1 MHYMYQCVSRRCTRQ
16 RSMPGHGG
24 NGRFFIFKIFCSK
37 ARALKRDCLGFDPAA
52 DRYKP
57 NDLEPVAEPLSA
69 CFPTCKRAVTA
80 STSIL
85 AWSGGCVTIYLQ
97 RSEECQARSKCGV
110 SCFSWILR
118 NCLPKRFFCASAQ
131 AAASLPQGPPPPP
144 LHRGPSTG
152 LLITSP
158 TLGTVKLFDCRRRAV

>member
-1 MHYMYQCVSRRCTRQ
+1 MHYTYQRASRRCTRQ

-37 ARALKRDCLGFDPAA
+37 ARALERDCLGCDPAA

-57 NDLEPVAEPLSA
+57 NGLEPVAEPLSA
-69 CFPTCKRAVTA
+69 CFLTCKRVVTA

-97 RSEECQARSKCGV
+97 RLEECQARSKGCV
-110 SCFSWILR
+110 SCFSRILR
-118 NCLPKRFFCASAQ
+118 NCLPKRFFCACAQ
-131 AAASLPQGPPPPP
+131 AAASLPPGPPTSATSQWAE
-144 LHRGPSTG
+144 HG
-152 LLITSP
+152 LAHNLSHP
-158 TLGTVKLFDCRRRAV
+158 WDG